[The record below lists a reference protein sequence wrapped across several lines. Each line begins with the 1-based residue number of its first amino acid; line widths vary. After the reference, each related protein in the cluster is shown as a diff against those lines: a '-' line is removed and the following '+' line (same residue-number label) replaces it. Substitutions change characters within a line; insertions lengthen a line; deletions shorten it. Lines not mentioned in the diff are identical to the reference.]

1 MSPDDPRD
9 HFPVA
14 GRVEWIGIRFKRG
27 QPVEV
32 LQEVQAIPDRGLADD
47 HAAGRAGGRRQVTL
61 MQSEHLSV
69 IGSLAG
75 RTPKPDL
82 LRRNLVISG
91 INLRALVGQR
101 FRVGAALF
109 EGTGDCPPCHAMEA
123 ALGFGGCNAMAGMG
137 GVTARVLEGGLI
149 RVGDL
154 VEPYNQRADEPR
166 LI

>member
-1 MSPDDPRD
+1 MSLDDPHAR
-9 HFPVA
+9 FSTA
-14 GRVEWIGIRFKRG
+14 GRVEWIGVRSGRG
-27 QPVEV
+27 KPVEV
-32 LQEVQAIPDRGLADD
+32 LQEARAIPDHGLADD
-47 HAAGRAGGRRQVTL
+47 HAAKRAGGRRQVTL
-61 MQSEHLSV
+61 IQSEHFPV
-69 IGSLAG
+69 IESLAK

-82 LRRNLVISG
+82 LRRNLVVSG

-109 EGTGDCPPCHAMEA
+109 EGTGDCPPCRAMEA
-123 ALGFGGCNAMAGMG
+123 ALGSGGCNAMTGMG

-149 RVGDL
+149 RVGDQ